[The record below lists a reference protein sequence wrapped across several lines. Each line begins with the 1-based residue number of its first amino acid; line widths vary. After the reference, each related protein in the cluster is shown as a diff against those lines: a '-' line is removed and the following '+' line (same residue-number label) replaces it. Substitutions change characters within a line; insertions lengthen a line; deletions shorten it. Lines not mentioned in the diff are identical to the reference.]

1 MRFFRIPFQP
11 DDDDAGTAQRRQR
24 LNRYIQSQ
32 SAEDM
37 ARLAA
42 DISPE
47 IKQLVAANVQA
58 LLGYLPPQ
66 DFHTSISTSKENLQ
80 NLLASAML
88 TGYFMHAMEQRLGM
102 EALLR
107 DESDTAAAEPAQAA
121 AADPTAAE
129 ATDPEAAAEENPVS
143 ERPHPGLV
151 FERET
156 LSETPAAPVPPLSTG
171 FGDPGA
177 DLLRD
182 PRDLFGTPDK
192 LDIQLEIN
200 TRMDHAELVKLL
212 KALKRFQQDGDDK
225 PDLPDPFS
233 ER

>member
-11 DDDDAGTAQRRQR
+11 DDDDAGTSQRRQR

-42 DISPE
+42 EISPE

-58 LLGYLPPQ
+58 LLGHLPPQ

-107 DESDTAAAEPAQAA
+107 DDNSAAA
-121 AADPTAAE
+121 AADSAQPAEADTTEAEQAAE
-129 ATDPEAAAEENPVS
+129 AHPETEAPPPN
-143 ERPHPGLV
+143 PGLV
-151 FERET
+151 FDREP
-156 LSETPAAPVPPLSTG
+156 LNETSAPLSAG
-171 FGDPGA
+171 FGDPSA

-182 PRDLFGTPDK
+182 PRDLFGPPDK

-225 PDLPDPFS
+225 PDPPDPFS

>member
-1 MRFFRIPFQP
+1 MRFFRIHFQSD
-11 DDDDAGTAQRRQR
+11 DDDDATAQRRQR

-42 DISPE
+42 EISPE

-58 LLGYLPPQ
+58 LLGHLPPQ

-88 TGYFMHAMEQRLGM
+88 TGYFMHAMEQRLAM
-102 EALLR
+102 ETLLGN
-107 DESDTAAAEPAQAA
+107 EADTAAGDEGSAE
-121 AADPTAAE
+121 T
-129 ATDPEAAAEENPVS
+129 TDQSPEAATNSASDTPDL
-143 ERPHPGLV
+143 PHATGPDLPDSGLV
-151 FERET
+151 FET
-156 LSETPAAPVPPLSTG
+156 DAATEDAAEAIASD
-171 FGDPGA
+171 FGGHGA
-177 DLLRD
+177 ELLRD
-182 PRDLFGTPDK
+182 PRDLFGHPDK

-212 KALKRFQQDGDDK
+212 KALKRFQQDGDDE
-225 PDLPDPFS
+225 PDLLDPFS

>member
-1 MRFFRIPFQP
+1 MRFFRIPFQS
-11 DDDDAGTAQRRQR
+11 DDDDAATAQRRQR

-42 DISPE
+42 EISPE

-58 LLGYLPPQ
+58 LLGHLPPQ

-88 TGYFMHAMEQRLGM
+88 TGYFMHAMEQRLAM
-102 EALLR
+102 ETLLGA
-107 DESDTAAAEPAQAA
+107 ESDTAAA
-121 AADPTAAE
+121 DKDTAETAE
-129 ATDPEAAAEENPVS
+129 RTSEAATSSASDAPDLPHTAEPDLPDS
-143 ERPHPGLV
+143 GLV
-151 FERET
+151 FEADAAAEDAAET
-156 LSETPAAPVPPLSTG
+156 MAPD
-171 FGDPGA
+171 FGGPGA
-177 DLLRD
+177 ELLRD
-182 PRDLFGTPDK
+182 PRDLFGHPDK

-212 KALKRFQQDGDDK
+212 KALKRFQQADDDE
-225 PDLPDPFS
+225 PDLLDPFS